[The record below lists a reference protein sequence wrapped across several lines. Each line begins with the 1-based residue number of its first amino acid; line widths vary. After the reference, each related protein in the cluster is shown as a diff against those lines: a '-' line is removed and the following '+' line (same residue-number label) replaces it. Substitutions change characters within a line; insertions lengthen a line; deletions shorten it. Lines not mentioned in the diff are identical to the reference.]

1 MLHKLQAAKRLIS
14 ICLVTLLLVTGA
26 LTIAPTP
33 AKADTDFVIVK
44 CESGCDNMAAFAAG
58 AISGSAVTLIATG
71 HGGLAVAGITAGTA
85 AIGQAATAA
94 VAPLAAA
101 AAAPA
106 MAAAAPILVP
116 IGATVAVGYSAYQLW
131 DSYQKS
137 QTQPSK

>member
-1 MLHKLQAAKRLIS
+1 M
-14 ICLVTLLLVTGA
+14 CLVTLLLVTGA

-116 IGATVAVGYSAYQLW
+116 IGATAAVGYGTYQLW

-137 QTQPSK
+137 HAQPSK

>member
-1 MLHKLQAAKRLIS
+1 M
-14 ICLVTLLLVTGA
+14 CLVTLLLVTGA

-101 AAAPA
+101 AAPAMAAAAAPA

-116 IGATVAVGYSAYQLW
+116 IGATAAVGYGAYQLW

-137 QTQPSK
+137 QAQPSK

>member
-1 MLHKLQAAKRLIS
+1 MLHKFQAAKRLIA

-26 LTIAPTP
+26 LTISPTP
-33 AKADTDFVIVK
+33 ARADTDYVMFK
-44 CESGCDNMAAFAAG
+44 CESDCGNIAAFATG

-71 HGGLAVAGITAGTA
+71 HGGLAAAGITAGTA
-85 AIGQAATAA
+85 AIGQVATAA

-101 AAAPA
+101 AAPA
-106 MAAAAPILVP
+106 IAVAAPILVP
-116 IGATVAVGYSAYQLW
+116 IGATAAVGYGAYQLW